1 MNPQRTARL
10 AGFFY
15 LMTFLTG
22 AFAIASS
29 GRLMV
34 IGDPAATAA
43 NILAHESSLRLGIA
57 AYLLVL
63 ACYLVVTAMF
73 YELFSPAGRSLARTA
88 ACFSLVGCSV
98 QALSCVLLAAP
109 LVLLG
114 GAPQLAALGS
124 GQLQELSYASIQLY
138 GPAYQFGFVYF
149 GFYCLMTGGLILRS
163 TFLPRVLGALMVAA
177 GLGWLVF
184 LWPPLARQ
192 LSPFV
197 LLPGVIGEG
206 SLTLWLLLRGVN
218 AERWKEQAGAARS
231 ESMWRARSRRFSG
244 STRRPRRRRSRG
256 TSEAQ
261 IFHRAPRRQRVRW
274 AVHRLVP
281 WES

>member
-1 MNPQRTARL
+1 MNPRRTARV

-22 AFAIASS
+22 ALAIASS
-29 GRLMV
+29 GRLIV
-34 IGDPAATAA
+34 TGDPAATAA
-43 NILAHESSLRLGIA
+43 NILAHENSLRLGIA

-63 ACYLVVTAMF
+63 ACYLVVTALF
-73 YELFSPAGRSLARTA
+73 FELFRPAGRNLARTA

-114 GAPQLAALGS
+114 GAAHLTPFSANQLEA
-124 GQLQELSYASIQLY
+124 LSYTSIQLY

-149 GFYCLMTGGLILRS
+149 GFYCVLTGWLILRS
-163 TFLPRVLGALMVAA
+163 TFLPRALGVLMVIA

-184 LWPPLARQ
+184 VWPPLAKQ
-192 LSPFV
+192 LSPYV

-206 SLTLWLLLRGVN
+206 SLTIWLLLKGVD
-218 AERWKEQAGAARS
+218 AGRWSEQAG
-231 ESMWRARSRRFSG
+231 
-244 STRRPRRRRSRG
+244 TRPG
-256 TSEAQ
+256 G
-261 IFHRAPRRQRVRW
+261 VR
-274 AVHRLVP
+274 
-281 WES
+281 

>member
-1 MNPQRTARL
+1 MKPQRTARL
-10 AGFFY
+10 AGCFY

-22 AFAIASS
+22 ALAIASS
-29 GRLMV
+29 GHLMV

-43 NILAHESSLRLGIA
+43 NILAHGSSLRIGIA

-63 ACYLVVTAMF
+63 ACYLVVTALF
-73 YELFSPAGRSLARTA
+73 YELFSPAGRNLARTA

-114 GAPQLAALGS
+114 GSQHSGS
-124 GQLQELSYASIQLY
+124 FSTDQLQSLSYASMQLY

-149 GFYCLMTGGLILRS
+149 GFYCLLTGALILRS
-163 TFLPRVLGALMVAA
+163 TFVPRVLGVLMMAA
-177 GLGWLVF
+177 GLSWLAF
-184 LWPPLARQ
+184 LWPPLAKQ
-192 LSPFV
+192 LSPYV

-218 AERWKEQAGAARS
+218 AERWKEQATAARS
-231 ESMWRARSRRFSG
+231 ASM
-244 STRRPRRRRSRG
+244 
-256 TSEAQ
+256 
-261 IFHRAPRRQRVRW
+261 
-274 AVHRLVP
+274 
-281 WES
+281 